1 MRKHISAIATILLTM
16 AVMTGCAHNPF
27 ASDKV
32 HATLT
37 VNPNQNG
44 RGVYESYND
53 CRYGQTRAVK
63 FPVVIEVPKGEY
75 VEAEFKC
82 DACGTVI
89 KRKMTCYQSELFKC
103 KCAVDGDENGNA
115 REYIVLAVHDMEEEG
130 ESQQS
135 K

>member
-1 MRKHISAIATILLTM
+1 MRKRISAIATIFLTM

-37 VNPNQNG
+37 VNPNQNR
-44 RGVYESYND
+44 RGVYESYN
-53 CRYGQTRAVK
+53 GQTRAVT
-63 FPVVIEVPKGEY
+63 FPVVIKVPKGEY
-75 VEAEFKC
+75 IEAEFKC

-89 KRKMTCYQSELFKC
+89 KRKMTCYQSELFQC
-103 KCAVDGDENGNA
+103 KCAIDGDENGNA
-115 REYIVLAVHDMEEEG
+115 REYIVLAVHDMEVEE
-130 ESQQS
+130 ENQQS

>member
-1 MRKHISAIATILLTM
+1 MRKHISAIATIILTM
-16 AVMTGCAHNPF
+16 AVMTGCAYNPF

-53 CRYGQTRAVK
+53 RRYGQTRAVK
-63 FPVVIEVPKGEY
+63 FPVVIEVHKGEY

-89 KRKMTCYQSELFKC
+89 KRKMTCYQSELFQC

>member
-89 KRKMTCYQSELFKC
+89 KRKMTCYQSELFQC
-103 KCAVDGDENGNA
+103 KCAIDGDENGNT
-115 REYIVLAVHDMEEEG
+115 REYIVLAVYDMEEEG
-130 ESQQS
+130 ESQ
-135 K
+135 

>member
-1 MRKHISAIATILLTM
+1 M
-16 AVMTGCAHNPF
+16 
-27 ASDKV
+27 
-32 HATLT
+32 
-37 VNPNQNG
+37 NPNQNG

-53 CRYGQTRAVK
+53 RRYGQTRAVK

>member
-1 MRKHISAIATILLTM
+1 MRKHISAIATIILTM

-37 VNPNQNG
+37 VNPNQNR

-53 CRYGQTRAVK
+53 QTRAVR

-89 KRKMTCYQSELFKC
+89 KRKMTCYQSELFQC
-103 KCAVDGDENGNA
+103 KCAVDGDEKGNA

>member
-1 MRKHISAIATILLTM
+1 MRKHISGIATILLTM
-16 AVMTGCAHNPF
+16 AVVTGCAHNPF

-53 CRYGQTRAVK
+53 RRYGQTRAVK

>member
-1 MRKHISAIATILLTM
+1 MRKHISAIATIILTM

-53 CRYGQTRAVK
+53 RRYGQTRAVK

-89 KRKMTCYQSELFKC
+89 KRKMTCYQSELFQC
-103 KCAVDGDENGNA
+103 KCAIDGDENGNT
-115 REYIVLAVHDMEEEG
+115 REYIVLAVYDMEEEG
-130 ESQQS
+130 ESQ
-135 K
+135 

>member
-1 MRKHISAIATILLTM
+1 MRKHISAIATIILTM
-16 AVMTGCAHNPF
+16 AVMTGCAYNPC

-53 CRYGQTRAVK
+53 RRYGQTRAVK

-89 KRKMTCYQSELFKC
+89 KRKMTCYQSELFQC

>member
-1 MRKHISAIATILLTM
+1 MRKHISAIATIILTM

>member
-1 MRKHISAIATILLTM
+1 MRKHISAIATIILTM

-27 ASDKV
+27 ASDNV

-53 CRYGQTRAVK
+53 RRYGQTRAVK

-89 KRKMTCYQSELFKC
+89 NRKMTCYQSELFQC

-115 REYIVLAVHDMEEEG
+115 REYIVLAVHDMEVEE
-130 ESQQS
+130 ENQQS

>member
-1 MRKHISAIATILLTM
+1 MRKHISAIATIILTM
-16 AVMTGCAHNPF
+16 AVMTGCAYNPF

-53 CRYGQTRAVK
+53 RRYGQTRAVK
-63 FPVVIEVPKGEY
+63 FPVVIKVPKGEY
-75 VEAEFKC
+75 IEAEFKC

-89 KRKMTCYQSELFKC
+89 KRKMTCYQSELFQC
-103 KCAVDGDENGNA
+103 KCAIDGDENGNT
-115 REYIVLAVHDMEEEG
+115 REYIVLAVYDMEEEG
-130 ESQQS
+130 ESQ
-135 K
+135 

>member
-53 CRYGQTRAVK
+53 RRYGQTRAVK
-63 FPVVIEVPKGEY
+63 FPVVIEVLKGEY

>member
-1 MRKHISAIATILLTM
+1 MRKHISAIATILLIM

-53 CRYGQTRAVK
+53 RRYGQTRAVK

>member
-1 MRKHISAIATILLTM
+1 MRKHISGIATILLTM
-16 AVMTGCAHNPF
+16 AVVTGCAHNPF

-53 CRYGQTRAVK
+53 RRYGQTRAIK

>member
-53 CRYGQTRAVK
+53 RRYGQTRAVK
-63 FPVVIEVPKGEY
+63 FPGVLEVPKGEY